1 MPNNLTVKGLD
12 SETSFQDSIVEK
24 NESSLRKLLNNK
36 SKSERVL
43 IPNLDSKQKL
53 EENKKGAAP
62 VKPPKV

>member
-53 EENKKGAAP
+53 EENKKGAAL